1 MSFGGEEARFEH
13 EIGTR
18 VERVE
23 IVTFDE
29 ERLWAEDEG

>member
-1 MSFGGEEARFEH
+1 MVEH
-13 EIGTR
+13 EVGAR
-18 VERVE
+18 VEWVE